1 MDESIRRHYGS
12 EPRLAAE
19 ILARLVAAGKDP
31 SRLGIDDLAPIDE
44 FHVRGRKATLELAD
58 RMEIDPQARVL
69 DLGSGLGGP
78 ARTLAKV
85 FGCQVVGIDLTP
97 ALCQA
102 AEAMSRWVGLAGKVR
117 FKQGDATTFRVEPRS
132 FDAVMTIHAAMNVA
146 AKDAMYARAHRAL
159 KPGCIFAIYDI
170 LQGEGGEVLY
180 PVPWARDA
188 SISHLATTAQ
198 MRGLLRSSGFCILD
212 EIDSSDDSMA
222 WMAQAAALAASGPPP
237 LAFRSFLG
245 PDHLQMARNQ
255 VRNLAERRI
264 RTVSYICRR

>member
-1 MDESIRRHYGS
+1 MDQKICRHYGS
-12 EPRLAAE
+12 EPRLADA

-31 SRLGIDDLAPIDE
+31 CRLTIDDLAPIDE

-78 ARTLAKV
+78 ARTLAQV
-85 FGCQVVGIDLTP
+85 FGCHVTGIDLTP

-102 AEAMSRWVGLAGKVR
+102 AVAMSRWVGLAGKVC
-117 FKQGDATTFRVEPRS
+117 FEQGDATALDCEPAS
-132 FDAVMTIHAAMNVA
+132 FDAIMTIHTAMNVA
-146 AKDAMYARAHRAL
+146 AKDAMYAGAHRAL
-159 KPGCIFAIYDI
+159 KPGRIFAIYDI

-188 SISHLATTAQ
+188 SISHLATAAQ
-198 MRGLLRSSGFCILD
+198 MRGLLRASGFSVLD
-212 EIDSSDDSMA
+212 EIDSSTESVA
-222 WMAQAAALAASGPPP
+222 WMEQAAALAVAGPAP

-245 PDHLQMARNQ
+245 PDHMRMARNQ

-264 RTVSYICRR
+264 RTVSYICRS